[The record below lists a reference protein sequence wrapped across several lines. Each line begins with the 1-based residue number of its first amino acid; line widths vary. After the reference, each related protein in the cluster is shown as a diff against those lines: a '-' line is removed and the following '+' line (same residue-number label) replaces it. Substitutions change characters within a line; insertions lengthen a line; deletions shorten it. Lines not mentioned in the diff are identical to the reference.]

1 MSLPQKVIDSLQK
14 KIWFFNHQFDH
25 YQKML
30 LLDAPG
36 KILVIM
42 ERTRRRGL
50 RRAVSSIFSVQ
61 QDKGLSPLNKLC
73 VGWVA

>member
-14 KIWFFNHQFDH
+14 KIWFFNHKFDH

-36 KILVIM
+36 KILGYNGANETSWLEEGGVLYFLGPTGQ
-42 ERTRRRGL
+42 R
-50 RRAVSSIFSVQ
+50 SIAF
-61 QDKGLSPLNKLC
+61 
-73 VGWVA
+73 